1 MASND
6 NIPITTAI
14 IVAKV
19 YAGLFERRW
28 LVADGRLEAGKGSGG
43 GTFLAAGSEAVA
55 SAALTKTQPGNSRWE
70 VFIVD

>member
-1 MASND
+1 MASNE

-14 IVAKV
+14 IVAKI

-28 LVADGRLEAGKGSGG
+28 LVANGRLEAGKGGG
-43 GTFLAAGSEAVA
+43 GGAFLATGSETVA
-55 SAALTKTQPGNSRWE
+55 SAALTQTQPGNSRWE